1 MQHKARIPASWML
14 LDSQS
19 TMNMFCNA
27 RMLMNISDMR
37 RHLILHCNAGTMSVT
52 KKSELNGYGIFW
64 YHSDGIDN
72 ILSLNNVKK
81 KYKVT
86 FDSELDDG
94 FIVHK
99 ENGFQCV
106 FKPSKKAL

>member
-1 MQHKARIPASWML
+1 
-14 LDSQS
+14 
-19 TMNMFCNA
+19 
-27 RMLMNISDMR
+27 
-37 RHLILHCNAGTMSVT
+37 MSVT

-64 YHSDGIDN
+64 YHSYGIDN